1 MSERRSIEVSADTV
15 DEAIQRGLAEL
26 GVNPWDVMVEV
37 VDEPSVGM
45 FGTPPRLAKVRLQM
59 LRAAPPATPP
69 LPRLAQPDAEAARRQ
84 QQRPSN
90 EQRPYQPRNVDSK
103 PTGSDFGRGEY
114 SNRAGGDQRPG
125 RDNRGPNR
133 ENRGGRDNRAAGGR
147 DARGGRGG
155 RDNRGGRPGQDS
167 RRPVSRLLDSE
178 LMRQQSKFDDD
189 SMYEDL
195 EHEGESL
202 FAGYAPVEE
211 AEYDTDVAAAR
222 ELLVEVLKAMDIRGS
237 VMVSRVDATQGGGPW
252 ILNVQ
257 GQGRQINALIG
268 RRGDTLAALQYLV
281 RLMVS
286 HKLQHRVNLIVD
298 VDGYKARRAERLRS
312 LAARMA
318 EQAISE
324 GRTVVLEPMP
334 PHERRLIHIALR
346 AHPNVSTKSIGE
358 GENRKVTIVPDQDA
372 VARAPIDAAAADAED
387 EAAIDALLGITDEPV
402 ADVEVEMAD
411 ESVEAFESDLSE
423 APVDSLEFD
432 ASEAPADDY
441 DEDPDDESLRGG

>member
-1 MSERRSIEVSADTV
+1 MSERRSIEVSADTI

-26 GVNPWDVMVEV
+26 GVNSWDVMVEV

-59 LRAAPPATPP
+59 LRAAPATPP
-69 LPRLAQPDAEAARRQ
+69 PSLPRLAQPDAEAARRQ

-103 PTGSDFGRGEY
+103 ATGSDFGRGEY
-114 SNRAGGDQRPG
+114 SNRAGGG
-125 RDNRGPNR
+125 
-133 ENRGGRDNRAAGGR
+133 EA
-147 DARGGRGG
+147 RGG
-155 RDNRGGRPGQDS
+155 RDNRGGRADNRGGNRGNRDNRGGRPDNRGGRGGRGDTG
-167 RRPVSRLLDSE
+167 RPVSRLLDSE
-178 LMRQQSKFDDD
+178 LIRQQSKFDDD

-202 FAGYAPVEE
+202 FAGYTPVEE
-211 AEYDTDVAAAR
+211 TDYDADVAAAR
-222 ELLVEVLKAMDIRGS
+222 ELLVEVLKAMDVGGS
-237 VMVSRVDATQGGGPW
+237 VQVSRVDATQGGGPW

-318 EQAISE
+318 EQAQSE

-346 AHPNVSTKSIGE
+346 AHPGVSTKSIGE
-358 GENRKVTIVPDQDA
+358 GENRKVTIVPS
-372 VARAPIDAAAADAED
+372 APA
-387 EAAIDALLGITDEPV
+387 
-402 ADVEVEMAD
+402 
-411 ESVEAFESDLSE
+411 
-423 APVDSLEFD
+423 APVMDD
-432 ASEAPADDY
+432 ISEEEANSMIDQLLDGAPDNSAPPAVNDLDL
-441 DEDPDDESLRGG
+441 PDDLDGESPKDE

>member
-15 DEAIQRGLAEL
+15 DEAIKRGLAEL

-45 FGTPPRLAKVRLQM
+45 FGTPPRMAKVRLQL
-59 LRAAPPATPP
+59 LRAAPAAPP
-69 LPRLAQPDAEAARRQ
+69 PSLPRLAQPDAEAARRQ

-90 EQRPYQPRNVDSK
+90 EQRPYQPRNVESR
-103 PTGSDFGRGEY
+103 PTGSDFGRGEF
-114 SNRAGGDQRPG
+114 SNRSAGENRAGGQ
-125 RDNRGPNR
+125 RDNRTGNR
-133 ENRGGRDNRAAGGR
+133 DQRSGRGDNRGGSRDQRGPR

-155 RDNRGGRPGQDS
+155 DRA
-167 RRPVSRLLDSE
+167 PVSRLLDSE
-178 LMRQQSKFDDD
+178 LMRQQSRFDDD

-202 FAGYAPVEE
+202 FAGYLPVEE
-211 AEYDTDVAAAR
+211 ADYDADVASAR
-222 ELLVEVLKAMDIRGS
+222 ELLVEVLRAMDISGS
-237 VMVSRVDATQGGGPW
+237 VQVSRVDTTQGGGPW

-318 EQAISE
+318 EQALSE

-346 AHPNVSTKSIGE
+346 AHTSVSTKSIGE
-358 GENRKVTIVPDQDA
+358 GENRKVTIVPIIES
-372 VARAPIDAAAADAED
+372 P
-387 EAAIDALLGITDEPV
+387 PV
-402 ADVEVEMAD
+402 AA
-411 ESVEAFESDLSE
+411 DLSE
-423 APVDSLEFD
+423 PLIDDPVEGAGPLDLDADHDSALD
-432 ASEAPADDY
+432 TLDD
-441 DEDPDDESLRGG
+441 DTFRAE

>member
-1 MSERRSIEVSADTV
+1 MSERRSIEVSADTI

-26 GVNPWDVMVEV
+26 GVNSWDVMVEV

-45 FGTPPRLAKVRLQM
+45 FGTPPRLAKVRLQL
-59 LRAAPPATPP
+59 LRVAPAAPPPP
-69 LPRLAQPDAEAARRQ
+69 VLPRLAQPDAEAARRQ
-84 QQRPSN
+84 QQRPAN
-90 EQRPYQPRNVDSK
+90 EQPAYQPRNAEGK

-114 SNRAGGDQRPG
+114 SNRSSGS
-125 RDNRGPNR
+125 RDNRDS
-133 ENRGGRDNRAAGGR
+133 RGGAP
-147 DARGGRGG
+147 
-155 RDNRGGRPGQDS
+155 RDNRGGRGDNRGGSRDNRGPRGDRGGGRGGDQN

-202 FAGYAPVEE
+202 FAGYTAVEE
-211 AEYDTDVAAAR
+211 ADYDTDVSTAR

-237 VMVSRVDATQGGGPW
+237 VQVSRVDAAQGGGPW

-286 HKLQHRVNLIVD
+286 HKIQHRVNLIVD
-298 VDGYKARRAERLRS
+298 VDGYKARRAERLRN
-312 LAARMA
+312 LASRMA
-318 EQAISE
+318 EQAITE
-324 GRTVVLEPMP
+324 QRTVILEPMP

-346 AHPNVSTKSIGE
+346 AHPQVSTKSIGE
-358 GENRKVTIVPDQDA
+358 GENRKVTIVPNKD
-372 VARAPIDAAAADAED
+372 VAPLNPADGDDAADALDEAGED
-387 EAAIDALLGITDEPV
+387 E
-402 ADVEVEMAD
+402 
-411 ESVEAFESDLSE
+411 
-423 APVDSLEFD
+423 
-432 ASEAPADDY
+432 
-441 DEDPDDESLRGG
+441 

>member
-45 FGTPPRLAKVRLQM
+45 FGTPPRMAKVRLQL
-59 LRAAPPATPP
+59 LRAAPAAPPP

-84 QQRPSN
+84 QRPSN
-90 EQRPYQPRNVDSK
+90 EQRPYQPRNVESR
-103 PTGSDFGRGEY
+103 PTCSDFDRGEFTNR
-114 SNRAGGDQRPG
+114 SAGENRAG
-125 RDNRGPNR
+125 
-133 ENRGGRDNRAAGGR
+133 GGRDNRDQRGGQRDNRGGNR
-147 DARGGRGG
+147 DARGGNRGS
-155 RDNRGGRPGQDS
+155 RDNRGGRGGD

-178 LMRQQSKFDDD
+178 LMRQQSRFDDD

-202 FAGYAPVEE
+202 FAGYTPVEE
-211 AEYDTDVAAAR
+211 SDYDADVASAR
-222 ELLVEVLKAMDIRGS
+222 ELLVEVLRAMDISGS
-237 VMVSRVDATQGGGPW
+237 VQVSRVDASQGGGPW

-298 VDGYKARRAERLRS
+298 VDGYKARRAERLRN

-346 AHPNVSTKSIGE
+346 AHTSVSTKSIGE
-358 GENRKVTIVPDQDA
+358 GENRKVTIVPNKDA
-372 VARAPIDAAAADAED
+372 TPPAAADLDHPLIDDPVEGAGPLDLDADHDSALDTLDDDTFRD
-387 EAAIDALLGITDEPV
+387 E
-402 ADVEVEMAD
+402 
-411 ESVEAFESDLSE
+411 
-423 APVDSLEFD
+423 
-432 ASEAPADDY
+432 
-441 DEDPDDESLRGG
+441 

>member
-1 MSERRSIEVSADTV
+1 MSERRSIEVSADTI

-26 GVNPWDVMVEV
+26 GVNSWDVMVEV

-45 FGTPPRLAKVRLQM
+45 FGTPPRLAKVRLQL
-59 LRAAPPATPP
+59 LRVAPAAPPPP
-69 LPRLAQPDAEAARRQ
+69 VLPRLAQPDAEAARRQ
-84 QQRPSN
+84 QQRPTN
-90 EQRPYQPRNVDSK
+90 EERPYQPRNTEGQ

-114 SNRAGGDQRPG
+114 SNRGAGNRDSRPTG
-125 RDNRGPNR
+125 RDN
-133 ENRGGRDNRAAGGR
+133 NRGGRGDRGHRDN
-147 DARGGRGG
+147 RGGRGG
-155 RDNRGGRPGQDS
+155 RGGDQN

-178 LMRQQSKFDDD
+178 LMRQQSKYDDD

-202 FAGYAPVEE
+202 FAGYTAVEE
-211 AEYDTDVAAAR
+211 ADYDTDVATAR

-237 VMVSRVDATQGGGPW
+237 VQVSRVDATQGSGPW

-286 HKLQHRVNLIVD
+286 HKIQHRVNLIVD
-298 VDGYKARRAERLRS
+298 VDGYKARRAERLRN

-324 GRTVVLEPMP
+324 QRTVVLEPMP

-346 AHPNVSTKSIGE
+346 AHPQVSTKSIGE
-358 GENRKVTIVPDQDA
+358 GENRKVTIVPEKA
-372 VARAPIDAAAADAED
+372 TPVASLEDIEDVDDMDVAGED
-387 EAAIDALLGITDEPV
+387 EQA
-402 ADVEVEMAD
+402 
-411 ESVEAFESDLSE
+411 
-423 APVDSLEFD
+423 
-432 ASEAPADDY
+432 
-441 DEDPDDESLRGG
+441 

>member
-45 FGTPPRLAKVRLQM
+45 FGTPPRMAKVRLQL
-59 LRAAPPATPP
+59 LRAAPAAPPP

-90 EQRPYQPRNVDSK
+90 EQRPYQPRNVESR
-103 PTGSDFGRGEY
+103 PTGSDFGRGEFT
-114 SNRAGGDQRPG
+114 NRSTGENRTGGG
-125 RDNRGPNR
+125 RDNRSGNR
-133 ENRGGRDNRAAGGR
+133 GGQRDNRGGNRDARGNRGGRDNRG
-147 DARGGRGG
+147 ARGG
-155 RDNRGGRPGQDS
+155 D

-178 LMRQQSKFDDD
+178 MMRQQSRFDDD

-202 FAGYAPVEE
+202 FAGYTPVEE
-211 AEYDTDVAAAR
+211 SDYDADVASAR
-222 ELLVEVLKAMDIRGS
+222 ELLVEVLRAMDISGS
-237 VMVSRVDATQGGGPW
+237 VQVSRVDASQGGGPW

-298 VDGYKARRAERLRS
+298 VDGYKARRAERLRN

-346 AHPNVSTKSIGE
+346 AHTSVSTKSIGE
-358 GENRKVTIVPDQDA
+358 GENRKVTIVPNKDTPPA
-372 VARAPIDAAAADAED
+372 TA
-387 EAAIDALLGITDEPV
+387 
-402 ADVEVEMAD
+402 
-411 ESVEAFESDLSE
+411 DLSE
-423 APVDSLEFD
+423 PLIDDPVEGAGPLDLNADHDSTLD
-432 ASEAPADDY
+432 TLNDDTFR
-441 DEDPDDESLRGG
+441 E